1 MALSDGNKREYTAE
15 ELAVLGGVID
25 YADRMLYEDKHL
37 NVLGGMADSYG
48 YVATTQ
54 APAYRLLRKS
64 AYAKTVVIDTELQGQ
79 LTFRLSPNEATYPN
93 MSSGYCTPHSP
104 QGRLAT
110 FVQPGYESR
119 SKLWGDYRV
128 AEVRSF
134 ERFGGPEFEPNV
146 RNFLRMAVAGDDGA
160 GTVTDLRGYLDRL
173 RKPKP
178 RVGGPKADV
187 PAAESDTAEALA
199 EAEAPEA
206 PFPLEVPIVEL
217 AVVDEPEVERLDVVA
232 EADDEWNPD
241 SPPVK
246 PEDYYG
252 LSERFFTHQTIE
264 QNQIIARSPIG
275 PMFVEGVAGSGK
287 TSAALGRTKM
297 LTTFNAASVTDEK
310 VFRDIVGQGQDYW
323 SAEYAGQFSQ
333 ESCVGFVRT
342 GELIQY
348 LQETC
353 RRIDLPDLPVHE
365 FKELQTR
372 LREHRKL
379 TFSTVPGRRWTG
391 LTEAREA
398 HDATTMGWL
407 RATDQAMARRLANQ
421 LLEGLPAMAELEE
434 PFQPAERNKVNRVMT
449 PALAMLRARLAEV
462 VDELRDP
469 PREGVFALDRLAL
482 RLVNVL
488 ADVRKDVMGSKLVWT
503 QVNGVTFF
511 APEENNLAR
520 QLVEHKA
527 ALFLRN
533 TQRLVFVDS
542 SGPIDS
548 SLQLRTTAGEA
559 VAWGDDTK
567 AQLDSGQVIVRDA
580 AGQNFRGVASDVAH
594 LFLRLLPEATDR
606 IYVLHEG
613 ALRRLPREVGWGR
626 VKLKLVPTEGT
637 RIEEDEAEEDG
648 ELAVEAVAPGQP
660 RHSTPDAVLTRL
672 VRRNLLRPLAALP
685 DLYLDALTAGSKHFP
700 KPDLAQNIHRQLERF
715 KLADEDIDLLLCI
728 GHLVSRGLKQGGL
741 ASLREAPFYQAVF
754 VDEVQDFTEQ
764 QVFLMIEQANPRYRA
779 ITVVGDLAQKLHHGS
794 TIDLRACFPGH
805 SVASV
810 KLTENLRQTDAP
822 GLALF
827 SAMFRAQFHGD
838 APPFDLLK
846 QRVTLAGVD
855 AARPQV
861 VACAREADLD
871 LAILEALRGARRYQ
885 TVAVLFPSAALAAA
899 TFQRL
904 EARLREQLIDAEL
917 SEKVNLARRHVRH
930 FADVANAKGL
940 EFDVVVLANADSFDL
955 REPAQV
961 NRLYVGI
968 TRARRSLTL
977 LARKSPLSPK
987 LSQLMTSF
995 EALTNDRAEQSA

>member
-1 MALSDGNKREYTAE
+1 MTLNDGNQHEYTAE
-15 ELAVLGGVID
+15 ELAVLHGVIE

-37 NVLGGMADSYG
+37 NVLGGMADSFG
-48 YVATTQ
+48 YVATNP
-54 APAYRLLRKS
+54 APAYRLLRKN
-64 AYAKTVVIDTELQGQ
+64 AYAKTVVIETELQGR

-93 MSSGYCTPHSP
+93 TSSGYCTPHSP
-104 QGRLAT
+104 QGRLAS
-110 FVQPGYESR
+110 FVRPGYESR

-128 AEVRSF
+128 VEVRSF

-146 RNFLRMAVAGDDGA
+146 RNFLRMAVGGDDGEGA
-160 GTVTDLRGYLDRL
+160 VTDLQAFLDRH
-173 RKPKP
+173 RKS
-178 RVGGPKADV
+178 KARTEELKTEV
-187 PAAESDTAEALA
+187 VVAESSPTEELTQQDERTAPTA
-199 EAEAPEA
+199 
-206 PFPLEVPIVEL
+206 LEVPIVDF
-217 AVVDEPEVERLDVVA
+217 AVVDEPELERLEVLA
-232 EADDEWNPD
+232 EADEEWNPD

-310 VFRDIVGQGQDYW
+310 VFRDILGQGQDYW
-323 SAEYAGQFSQ
+323 SVEYAGQFSQ

-379 TFSTVPGRRWTG
+379 TYSTVPGRRWTG
-391 LTEAREA
+391 LTESREA
-398 HDATTMGWL
+398 HAATTLIWL
-407 RATDQAMARRLANQ
+407 RAADQAMARRLADQ
-421 LLEGLPAMAELEE
+421 LLEGLPALADLEE
-434 PFQPAERNKVNRVMT
+434 PFLPAERGKVGRVMT
-449 PALAMLRARLAEV
+449 PAIALLREQLTQV
-462 VDELRDP
+462 VGQLRDP
-469 PREGVFALDRLAL
+469 PRDGVFALDRIAL

-488 ADVRKDVMGSKLVWT
+488 ADVRKRVMGSKLVWT
-503 QVNGVTFF
+503 QVNGMTFF

-527 ALFLRN
+527 ALFLR
-533 TQRLVFVDS
+533 TGQRLVFVDS
-542 SGPIDS
+542 NGPTDGA
-548 SLQLRTTAGEA
+548 LQLRTASGEG
-559 VAWGDDTK
+559 VTWRDDTK

-580 AGQNFRGVASDVAH
+580 AGQNFRGVASGVAH

-606 IYVLHEG
+606 IYVLAEG

-626 VKLKLVPTEGT
+626 VKLKLAPTEGT
-637 RIEEDEAEEDG
+637 HVEDDEAEEDG
-648 ELAVEAVAPGQP
+648 ELAVEAAIPGQP
-660 RHSTPDAVLTRL
+660 RHSTPDAVFTRL
-672 VRRNLLRPLAALP
+672 VRRNLLRSLAALP
-685 DLYLDALTAGSKHFP
+685 DLYLNILKAGAKHFP
-700 KPDLAQNIHRQLERF
+700 APELARRIHRQLERF

-741 ASLREAPFYQAVF
+741 ASLREVSFYQAVF

-810 KLTENLRQTDAP
+810 RLTENLRQTDAP

-827 SAMFRAQFHGD
+827 SALFRSQFYGD
-838 APPFDLLK
+838 ALPPDSLK
-846 QRVTLAGVD
+846 QRVAIADAD
-855 AARPQV
+855 AARPKV
-861 VACAREADLD
+861 VACPREADLD
-871 LAILEALRGARRYQ
+871 LAIIQALLDADRRH
-885 TVAVLFPSAALAAA
+885 TVAVLFPNSALAASA
-899 TFQRL
+899 FQRL

-917 SEKVNLARRHVRH
+917 SEKVNIARRHVRH

-940 EFDVVVLANADSFDL
+940 EFDVVVVANVEAFDL
-955 REPAQV
+955 REAVQV
-961 NRLYVGI
+961 NRLYVGV
-968 TRARRSLTL
+968 TRARRSLSL
-977 LARKSPLSPK
+977 LVRKSPLSPK
-987 LSQLMTSF
+987 LSHLMNTF
-995 EALTNDRAEQSA
+995 EALTSADAE